1 MGCKVLYIEDNLHS
15 IELVRRILDK
25 EGYEV
30 LCAANGEQ
38 GLEIAFEEKPDLIIT
53 DIHMPRMNGL
63 EVAAQIR
70 SNLDLKDIPMIA
82 LTAHTMYGD
91 KEAYLRTGFNAVVAK
106 PIMRPE
112 FLSIIRKV
120 LNQ

>member
-30 LCAANGEQ
+30 LCAANGAQ
-38 GLEIAFEEKPDLIIT
+38 GLEIAFQEKPDLIIT
-53 DIHMPRMNGL
+53 DIHMPQMNGI
-63 EVAAQIR
+63 EVAQQIR
-70 SNLDLKDIPMIA
+70 ANPELKDTPIIA
-82 LTAHTMYGD
+82 LTAHTMYID
-91 KEAYLRTGFNAVVAK
+91 RQEYVKTGFNAYVAK

-112 FLSIIRKV
+112 FLNIVRRV